1 MYVAVTGE
9 EAIDIRM
16 SDMIML
22 TFDLVMTE
30 SEFFADDM
38 SEKLAIFFNV
48 DKSKVSF
55 EVGNI
60 CFIKDSTLY
69 YCSYI
74 SYSSSYVFENW
85 LLYF

>member
-48 DKSKVSF
+48 DKSKVSV

-60 CFIKDSTLY
+60 CL
-69 YCSYI
+69 
-74 SYSSSYVFENW
+74 
-85 LLYF
+85 